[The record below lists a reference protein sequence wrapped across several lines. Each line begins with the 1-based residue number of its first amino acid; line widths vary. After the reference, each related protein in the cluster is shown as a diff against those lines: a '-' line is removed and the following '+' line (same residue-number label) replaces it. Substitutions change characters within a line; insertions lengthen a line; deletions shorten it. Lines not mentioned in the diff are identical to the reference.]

1 MNKVILMGRLTQDP
15 ELRHTTTGKAVCHF
29 RLAVNRRFSRQGE
42 QEQAD
47 FSQ

>member
-29 RLAVNRRFSRQGE
+29 SARGKQKVFSL
-42 QEQAD
+42 
-47 FSQ
+47 FLFPK